1 MERKYLKDLIEW
13 NNSKYRKPLIVYGAR
28 QVGKTFLIKNLF
40 AERYYKNKYIYIDC
54 INNTKFSEF
63 CFNHQN
69 IDEIINYLSLE
80 YNLLID
86 KNTLLIFDEVQECLP
101 IITLLKYFHQEKR
114 EIPIIVT
121 GSMVRI
127 KLKRVN
133 NKRGPGNN
141 SYLFPVGQINELN
154 MYALDFSEYL
164 MNRNKNV
171 YNSLINTY
179 NNKQVVSS
187 ALHIK
192 ALELFYEYLAIGG
205 MPEVVNVFL
214 ETNNLLLAIKALKE
228 LYNNYLS
235 DMELYQASPEAII
248 RARKVFLNIFSELN
262 KENKNF
268 KINNIEKG
276 KRNRDFTSAIDW
288 LEMAYLVNK
297 SYLIKENI
305 TIPLRPSNESI
316 FRLYL
321 TDIGIFTYQSGIN
334 YTLFLDSNTKN
345 SLAGIFY
352 ENYIASE
359 LIKNNIPLYYWSG
372 KNNGEFEFIINDKN
386 KIIPIDIKKNKG
398 SLTSLNKY
406 KQHNKLDYIIKVSAN
421 NYGYDKE
428 NKILTIPFYEFFCY
442 LEELNKFSI

>member
-28 QVGKTFLIKNLF
+28 QVGKTYLIKNLF
-40 AERYYKNKYIYIDC
+40 AEKYYKNKYIYIDF
-54 INNTKFSEF
+54 INNKKFSEF
-63 CFNHQN
+63 CLKHQN
-69 IDEIINYLSLE
+69 VDEIINYLSLE

-86 KNTLLIFDEVQECLP
+86 KNILLIFDEVQECLP
-101 IITLLKYFHQEKR
+101 IITLLKYFNQEKR

-127 KLKRVN
+127 KLKREN
-133 NKRGPGNN
+133 NKRGPNN
-141 SYLFPVGQINELN
+141 SSYLFPIGQINELN
-154 MYALDFSEYL
+154 MYPLDFGEYL
-164 MNRNKNV
+164 LNRNKIV
-171 YNSLINTY
+171 YNSLVNAYI
-179 NNKQVVSS
+179 NKQTINS
-187 ALHIK
+187 ALHQK
-192 ALELFYEYLAIGG
+192 ALEIFYEYLAIGG
-205 MPEVVNVFL
+205 MPEVVNIFL
-214 ETNNLLLAIKALKE
+214 ETNNLLLAIKTLKE

-276 KRNRDFTSAIDW
+276 KRNRDFISAIDW

-297 SYLIKENI
+297 SYLIKENV
-305 TIPLRPSNESI
+305 TLPLRPSNESI

-352 ENYIASE
+352 ENYVASE
-359 LIKNNIPLYYWSG
+359 LIKNNIPLYYWKG
-372 KNNGEFEFIINDKN
+372 KDESEFEFIINNKN
-386 KIIPIDIKKNKG
+386 KIIPIDVKKNRG
-398 SLTSLNKY
+398 TLTSLNKY
-406 KQHNKLDYIIKVSAN
+406 KLHNKLDYVIKVSTN
-421 NYGYDKE
+421 NYGYDE
-428 NKILTIPFYEFFCY
+428 TNKILTIPFYEFFCY
-442 LEELNKFSI
+442 LDEINKI

>member
-1 MERKYLKDLIEW
+1 MERKYLKDLIKW

-28 QVGKTFLIKNLF
+28 QVGKTYLIKNLF
-40 AERYYKNKYIYIDC
+40 AEKYYKNKYIYIDF
-54 INNTKFSEF
+54 INNKKFSEF
-63 CFNHQN
+63 CLKHQN
-69 IDEIINYLSLE
+69 VDEIINYLSLE

-86 KNTLLIFDEVQECLP
+86 KNILLIFDEVQECLP
-101 IITLLKYFHQEKR
+101 IITLLKYFNQEKR

-127 KLKRVN
+127 KLKREN
-133 NKRGPGNN
+133 NKRGPNN
-141 SYLFPVGQINELN
+141 SSYLFPIGQINELN
-154 MYALDFSEYL
+154 MYPLDFGEYL
-164 MNRNKNV
+164 LNRNKIV
-171 YNSLINTY
+171 YNSLVNAYI
-179 NNKQVVSS
+179 NKQTINS
-187 ALHIK
+187 ALHQK
-192 ALELFYEYLAIGG
+192 ALEIFYEYLAIGG
-205 MPEVVNVFL
+205 MPEVVNIFL
-214 ETNNLLLAIKALKE
+214 ETNNLLLAIKTLKE

-276 KRNRDFTSAIDW
+276 KRNRDFISAIDW

-297 SYLIKENI
+297 SYLIKENV
-305 TIPLRPSNESI
+305 TLPLRPSNESI

-352 ENYIASE
+352 ENYVASE
-359 LIKNNIPLYYWSG
+359 LIKNNIPLYYWKG
-372 KNNGEFEFIINDKN
+372 KDESEFEFIINNKN
-386 KIIPIDIKKNKG
+386 KIIPIDVKKNRG
-398 SLTSLNKY
+398 TLTSLNKY
-406 KQHNKLDYIIKVSAN
+406 KLHNKLDYVIKVSTN
-421 NYGYDKE
+421 NYGYDE
-428 NKILTIPFYEFFCY
+428 TNKILTIPFYEFFCY
-442 LEELNKFSI
+442 LDEINKI